1 MAFCEESLILKLFST
16 KMLEPIFSHD
26 KNYRFSGILEIKL
39 IESGLFIS
47 IRSIL
52 LIKPFPAVVVDEPVV
67 GSVVIVVA

>member
-16 KMLEPIFSHD
+16 KMLEPISSHD

-52 LIKPFPAVVVDEPVV
+52 LIKPFPAVVVDEPVA